1 MGSLA
6 VWQSGSRGCGNH
18 QSGVDNGWN
27 AELEYFVEHLEG
39 ANVATRTFWRS
50 FEHYKDQLKSEMILS
65 KILHRL
71 IFKLLSAFFAKS
83 LSQIN
88 SVNASNINNLG
99 IFWL

>member
-1 MGSLA
+1 MAGETFLNIPCIGLVWV

-39 ANVATRTFWRS
+39 ANVATRIFWWS

-71 IFKLLSAFFAKS
+71 IFKLKSAF
-83 LSQIN
+83 
-88 SVNASNINNLG
+88 
-99 IFWL
+99 